1 MILAA
6 FSLKQLPFQKDI
18 SQKNLFLNKTY
29 EEMDSRLQFLRDT
42 MGIGLFTGEIGSGK
56 STMLRMMEQS
66 LNPQLFKF
74 VYLHRGMDN
83 LGNFYNQFALRLG
96 IQPKYRKADVS
107 QQVLNAIEELNT
119 EQKIKTFLV
128 LDEAHLLKP
137 DILDEIRLIHNAEMD
152 SKDYLATAIVGQP
165 PLRKMM
171 GYMKYLPLAQRIS
184 VSFHLPALN
193 RDDAY
198 KYFEHQMKIAGGSSK
213 VFKDNAVET
222 IINASKGIPRVINNI
237 SLKAMYNAIQE
248 KMTIVDQECVHS
260 AMKELGLR

>member
-6 FSLKQLPFQKDI
+6 FSLKSPPFQKNI
-18 SQKNLFLNKTY
+18 SHDHIFYNHDYREMEQRLDFLKDN
-29 EEMDSRLQFLRDT
+29 
-42 MGIGLFTGEIGSGK
+42 MGIGLFTGEVGSGK
-56 STMLRMMEQS
+56 STMLRVAESS
-66 LNPQLFKF
+66 LNPQLFKW

-83 LGNFYNQFALRLG
+83 LGNFYSQVALKLG
-96 IQPKYRKADVS
+96 IQPKYRKADVA
-107 QQVLNAIEELNT
+107 QQVLNAVEELYT
-119 EQKIKTFLV
+119 QQKIKTFLV

-137 DILDEIRLIHNAEMD
+137 DILDEIRLIHNAEID
-152 SKDYLATAIVGQP
+152 SQDYLATAIVGQP

-171 GYMKYLPLAQRIS
+171 GYMKFLPLVQRIS
-184 VSFHLPALN
+184 VSYHLSALN

-198 KYFEHQMKIAGGSSK
+198 KYFEHHMKIVGGNPK

-237 SLKAMYNAIQE
+237 ALKAMYIAAKN
-248 KMTIVDQECVHS
+248 KMTIVDQECVLA